1 MSAKQTIMRMA
12 NEIIRYLNDNTDEE
26 FVYGVL
32 ERINDAVEFGEDE
45 MQEVG

>member
-12 NEIIRYLNDNTDEE
+12 NEIIRYLNANTDEE

-45 MQEVG
+45 MQEVE